1 MHYNFSKTIVISL
14 GGSIIYPDQIDVHF
28 LKSFNSFVRK
38 YIKNGYKFVIIT
50 GGGKLCRD
58 FQKAAYKISK
68 INDND
73 KDWLGIH
80 STRLNGHLLR
90 TIFQDVA
97 DPTIFDIRHKIKKLS
112 HPVTIGAGWRPG
124 WSTDFVSA
132 QIAADFK
139 VKEFINAGK
148 PAYVFEKDP
157 KKFPSAKKFENLS
170 WSEYRKLVPKKW
182 IPGFSSPID
191 PIAAHLCQKEKIT
204 AIVINGKNLR
214 NFENLLQGKSF
225 QGTVIS

>member
-1 MHYNFSKTIVISL
+1 MNYRFGKTIIVSL

-28 LKSFNSFVRK
+28 LKQFNAFIRK
-38 YIKNGYKFVIIT
+38 YIKKGYKFVIVT
-50 GGGKLCRD
+50 GGGKLCRN
-58 FQKAAYKISK
+58 FQNAAYKISK

-73 KDWLGIH
+73 KDWIGIH

-90 TIFQDVA
+90 TIFQDIA
-97 DPTIFDIRHKIKKLS
+97 DPTIFDIRHKIKKLN

-124 WSTDFVSA
+124 WSTDFVA
-132 QIAADFK
+132 TQIAADFK
-139 VKEFINAGK
+139 VKEFVNAGK

-170 WSEYRKLVPKKW
+170 WAEYRKLIPKKW
-182 IPGFSSPID
+182 VPGFSSPVD
-191 PIAAHLCQKEKIT
+191 PIAAQFCQKEKII
-204 AIVINGKNLR
+204 AIVINGKNLK

-225 QGTVIS
+225 QGTTIS